1 MAQLRPALIV
11 LQMVMP
17 NVSHAVV
24 ATIWWI
30 LLARQTS
37 ALVTMVTEQQEAI
50 ALKMACLDVV
60 HVAVAT
66 PRLTVLAKKIYVP
79 VRMARPPQD

>member
-1 MAQLRPALIV
+1 
-11 LQMVMP
+11 MVKP

-24 ATIWWI
+24 ATLWWM
-30 LLARQTS
+30 LLARKTS
-37 ALVTMVTEQQEAI
+37 ARVTMVMEQQEAI
-50 ALKMACLDVV
+50 ALKMACLDVL